1 MLDRPSQQLSVRPRR
16 YFGYTE
22 LVLIAAILGFSG
34 FALLSNGKPAI
45 SDSRVTITEAMLR

>member
-1 MLDRPSQQLSVRPRR
+1 MRQPMSVRPRR

-34 FALLSNGKPAI
+34 YALLSIGTAAR
-45 SDSRVTITEAMLR
+45 SDSSVTITEAMLR